1 MYRVNLAEMEY
12 FCVELNIFQIP
23 RIVKI
28 GLPVFFLLLFA
39 VAEVADAQIL
49 VGPVAG
55 ANYSWVSFGEKELND
70 EYKIK
75 GKYGY
80 HFGAHCAFRVRKRFF
95 LHSSL
100 IYSTK
105 GRTMTG
111 KEEALNYDMTYRYI
125 ELPLVYTAY
134 FKGHL
139 GKKEF
144 KYSLGVGPNISYWLG
159 GKGTIENAE
168 THEFH
173 NGTSAVVPVKIVF
186 NKSPE
191 DATQNEVVVEKPTR
205 LQLGLNFTAGFLF
218 EPVPDREIVLTV
230 RYELGHSYLSKES
243 DGAFDPTL
251 IPNWTE
257 PLKVRNQGF
266 RVSVAYL
273 IDLKVENR
281 KRGKSTNDPKRRRY

>member
-1 MYRVNLAEMEY
+1 MKY
-12 FCVELNIFQIP
+12 FCVGLNIFQIP

-28 GLPVFFLLLFA
+28 GVPILFLLLLTG
-39 VAEVADAQIL
+39 AEVADAQIL
-49 VGPVAG
+49 VGPVVG

-70 EYKIK
+70 QYKIT
-75 GKYGY
+75 GKYGF

-105 GRTMTG
+105 GRKMEG
-111 KEEALNYDMTYRYI
+111 KESPLVYDMTYRYI

-144 KYSLGVGPNISYWLG
+144 KYSLGIGPNLSYWLG
-159 GKGTIENAE
+159 GKGTIENDD
-168 THEFH
+168 THEH
-173 NGTSAVVPVKIVF
+173 ANGNVVVPVHIVF
-186 NKSPE
+186 NKAPE
-191 DATQNEVVVEKPTR
+191 SATQHEVVVQDPTR
-205 LQLGLNFTAGFLF
+205 LQLGLNFTAGFLL

-230 RYELGHSYLSKES
+230 RYELGHSYLSKEGY
-243 DGAFDPTL
+243 GAFDPNLTEFQ
-251 IPNWTE
+251 E

-281 KRGKSTNDPKRRRY
+281 KRGKSTNDPKKRRY